1 MRNIIKFLGVNI
13 VMVQQDMQWFLMHSD
28 LAISLLVYVFWYY
41 AHNTAKT
48 GKIIPINL
56 LKQYSRIRLVLL
68 SEHRLEVCWNKSW
81 CIWFFYVFWDILFT
95 KLMRTL
101 HNTMYRGCN
110 ILFYYDLF
118 FILVRI
124 HTKEKFCWNKP

>member
-1 MRNIIKFLGVNI
+1 MWNIIKFLCVNI
-13 VMVQQDMQWFLMHSD
+13 VMVQQNMQWLLMHFD
-28 LAISLLVYVFWYY
+28 LVISLLVYVFWYY
-41 AHNTAKT
+41 AHNIAKT
-48 GKIIPINL
+48 GKIIQVNL

-110 ILFYYDLF
+110 FLFYHNLL